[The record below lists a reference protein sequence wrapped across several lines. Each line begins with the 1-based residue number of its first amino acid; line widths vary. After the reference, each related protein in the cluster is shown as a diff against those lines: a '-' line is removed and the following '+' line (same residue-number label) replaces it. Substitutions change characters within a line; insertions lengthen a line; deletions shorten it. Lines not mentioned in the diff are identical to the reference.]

1 MSYQFSDVRLEVYR
15 IAKLKNRG
23 FLHISNY
30 RDLEAMSQIVEK
42 HANFV
47 TAESAAGNSSVIF
60 PVLPFKP

>member
-1 MSYQFSDVRLEVYR
+1 MFYQFSDVGLEVYR
-15 IAKLKNRG
+15 IANLKNRG
-23 FLHISNY
+23 FLHIYDY
-30 RDLEAMSQIVEK
+30 RDLEVMSQTVEK